1 MTSSSGSLKLE
12 IHTEDKTLGKW
23 SVPLSEEVFW
33 RFLSG
38 AGGSEKAVF
47 SEGSIFSPFLFGK
60 YFDPSDAFPLWE
72 FEADVLLASL
82 RSVGQCRVDWSQ
94 ADQTYALISDLPG
107 IYFLHSFIYFSCF
120 RLIRRKIIYIM
131 VYTCMQPFSLG
142 FKKKLII
149 FLVLVVGKNNVQVYV
164 DVKGKMMEISGQWNI
179 NKKTAA
185 SGDWRSGRWWE
196 YGYVRR
202 LELPGDADPQ
212 NSEAFL
218 SNKDDYSL
226 LEIIIPK
233 INSKNKF

>member
-1 MTSSSGSLKLE
+1 MTSSSGSLKLV
-12 IHTEDKTLGKW
+12 IHTDDKTPGKW
-23 SVPLSEEVFW
+23 SVPLSEEVFR

-38 AGGSEKAVF
+38 GGSSEKAVF

-82 RSVGQCRVDWSQ
+82 RSGGQCRVDWSQ
-94 ADQTYALISDLPG
+94 TDQAYVLKSDLP
-107 IYFLHSFIYFSCF
+107 
-120 RLIRRKIIYIM
+120 
-131 VYTCMQPFSLG
+131 
-142 FKKKLII
+142 
-149 FLVLVVGKNNVQVYV
+149 VVGKNNAQVYV
-164 DVKGKMMEISGQWNI
+164 DVNGKVMEISGQWNI

-185 SGDWRSGRWWE
+185 NGDWRTGRWWE

-202 LELPGDADPQ
+202 LELPDDADPQ
-212 NSEAFL
+212 SSEAFL
-218 SNKDDYSL
+218 SNKDDYSF

>member
-94 ADQTYALISDLPG
+94 ADQTYALISDLP
-107 IYFLHSFIYFSCF
+107 
-120 RLIRRKIIYIM
+120 
-131 VYTCMQPFSLG
+131 
-142 FKKKLII
+142 
-149 FLVLVVGKNNVQVYV
+149 VVGKNNVQVYV

>member
-12 IHTEDKTLGKW
+12 IYTEDKTPGKW
-23 SVPLSEEVFW
+23 SVPLSEEVFR

-94 ADQTYALISDLPG
+94 TDQTYVLISDLP
-107 IYFLHSFIYFSCF
+107 
-120 RLIRRKIIYIM
+120 
-131 VYTCMQPFSLG
+131 
-142 FKKKLII
+142 
-149 FLVLVVGKNNVQVYV
+149 VVGKNNVQVYV
-164 DVKGKMMEISGQWNI
+164 DVNGKMMEISGQWNI

-185 SGDWRSGRWWE
+185 NGDWRSGRWWE

-218 SNKDDYSL
+218 SNKDDYSF

-233 INSKNKF
+233 IISKNKF